1 MSIMDS
7 GIFKLLDDIRISSER
22 ILAILESQTKESFLD
37 ADASWT
43 AQDIIA
49 RRLSII
55 GEAAASLSRKYP
67 DFCEKHPE
75 IPFRMIIGMRNI
87 LIHDYGA
94 IDWMLVWD
102 TIQQDIPPLLT
113 HVSSLITALEAD
125 GNHSF
130 CHP

>member
-75 IPFRMIIGMRNI
+75 IPFLFMIMAR
-87 LIHDYGA
+87 
-94 IDWMLVWD
+94 
-102 TIQQDIPPLLT
+102 LT
-113 HVSSLITALEAD
+113 GCLSGIRYNRIFRRCLPMFPV
-125 GNHSF
+125 
-130 CHP
+130 

>member
-1 MSIMDS
+1 MSNMDS

-113 HVSSLITALEAD
+113 HVSSLINALEAD

>member
-1 MSIMDS
+1 MSNMDS

-37 ADASWT
+37 ADVSWT

-113 HVSSLITALEAD
+113 HVSSLINALEAD

>member
-113 HVSSLITALEAD
+113 HVSSLINALEAD

>member
-102 TIQQDIPPLLT
+102 TIQQDIPPLFA
-113 HVSSLITALEAD
+113 HVCSLMQLLDAD
-125 GNHSF
+125 
-130 CHP
+130 

>member
-22 ILAILESQTKESFLD
+22 ILAILESQTK
-37 ADASWT
+37 
-43 AQDIIA
+43 
-49 RRLSII
+49 
-55 GEAAASLSRKYP
+55 EAAASLSRKYP

-130 CHP
+130 CHS

>member
-1 MSIMDS
+1 MSTMDS

-113 HVSSLITALEAD
+113 HVSSLINALEAD

>member
-1 MSIMDS
+1 MSKTDP
-7 GIFKLLDDIRISSER
+7 GIFKLLDDMRISSER
-22 ILAILESQTKESFLD
+22 ILTTLEGQTRESFLD
-37 ADASWT
+37 SEASWA

-67 DFCEKHPE
+67 DFCENHPE

-87 LIHDYGA
+87 LVHDYGA

-102 TIQQDIPPLLT
+102 TIQQDIPQLFAN
-113 HVSSLITALEAD
+113 VSSLITTLEAD
-125 GNHSF
+125 
-130 CHP
+130 